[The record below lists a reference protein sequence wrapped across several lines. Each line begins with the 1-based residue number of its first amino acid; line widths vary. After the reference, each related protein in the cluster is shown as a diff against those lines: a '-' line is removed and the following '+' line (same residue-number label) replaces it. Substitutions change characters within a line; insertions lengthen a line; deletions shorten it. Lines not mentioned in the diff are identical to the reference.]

1 MAKIRKRFIIPLL
14 CALIFLLGMKFFGA
28 EVFTSLAVNNLE
40 KKNYKG
46 AVKLADTALYLEP
59 ENREARLAY
68 IKALLGL
75 PPSYATQK
83 AIFDFTQ
90 SNQNDE
96 ADRLA
101 EEKIFQWRNFALQKS
116 GENYIQNAP
125 MDAKVIH
132 WDKNSF
138 PLSVSF
144 SQEVSV
150 PSYYEMKAR
159 TAFDTW
165 QRMSDGFFKFE
176 YTNGDA
182 DIEVKFVPLGLSAR
196 GEQGHLGNP
205 AFTTPLIE
213 NGKLKKMTIF
223 VHDRDRHSRY
233 YPQDA
238 VYTFV
243 LHEISHA
250 LGVMGH
256 SQNANDLMYMSNM
269 ATVAT
274 GIEAGISRADLN
286 TLYLLYT
293 LVPDITNST
302 NYDTKGQIY
311 APVVLGSEKDII
323 KRKIEEAQAYIKKA
337 PFQVSGY
344 IDLAVL
350 YARIE
355 DFDSAETTL
364 DRGMSVSKNNME
376 KYLIYYNLAVLYM
389 EKGDKKGALNYAHQA
404 QSISNNPEIQSLIF
418 EIKAE

>member
-1 MAKIRKRFIIPLL
+1 M
-14 CALIFLLGMKFFGA
+14 
-28 EVFTSLAVNNLE
+28 VFVLV
-40 KKNYKG
+40 
-46 AVKLADTALYLEP
+46 
-59 ENREARLAY
+59 
-68 IKALLGL
+68 
-75 PPSYATQK
+75 
-83 AIFDFTQ
+83 F
-90 SNQNDE
+90 
-96 ADRLA
+96 
-101 EEKIFQWRNFALQKS
+101 
-116 GENYIQNAP
+116 
-125 MDAKVIH
+125 
-132 WDKNSF
+132 
-138 PLSVSF
+138 
-144 SQEVSV
+144 
-150 PSYYEMKAR
+150 
-159 TAFDTW
+159 
-165 QRMSDGFFKFE
+165 
-176 YTNGDA
+176 
-182 DIEVKFVPLGLSAR
+182 
-196 GEQGHLGNP
+196 
-205 AFTTPLIE
+205 
-213 NGKLKKMTIF
+213 LKKMTIF

-323 KRKIEEAQAYIKKA
+323 KRKIEEAQTYIKKA

-404 QSISNNPEIQSLIF
+404 QSISNNPEIQSLIS